1 MALTNQNVSVL
12 RAVEEFLKI
21 EYVDGLTNEFNTMDS
36 LINSLKKDK
45 IMGEKI
51 EKTFAL
57 GVSDNVRTMGLG
69 NDTYQLGLGDFG
81 SGAEVVTAEFKAMA
95 KLIGVFA
102 VTDETIVKGT
112 TAGSIVD
119 VVSDNLN
126 RMKLNLKN
134 TYQRMV
140 YGSKDGFIGVT
151 VNDAGAEVAIV
162 TETDG
167 VSPDLSVLPGG
178 QKVLKIRISNS
189 HSILPGTGLLFR
201 HVSTGGSPVTT
212 WFEGKIWQKDNS
224 ELHDEVLQVIVE
236 RHGVGST
243 VSPNAF
249 VIGSTYNKV
258 FRVYTRQLQY
268 AGGVVGAEY
277 TGLQDIVIDTS
288 STIFNIDRSVFT
300 SLKTTVV
307 DLLQGGDYIPLNENV
322 LRDLSD
328 HIMLTSNDDARIN
341 IVASQARIISALE
354 KQLYQFKQYNID
366 SGLPSSTLGT
376 PKIMFD
382 QWNLQKDKFSRDRN
396 VYLLD
401 GTKIGELL
409 RKDFGWLTSG
419 GPQGILERRTGTEIY
434 EGIMTKY
441 GDMMV
446 DSFRAHAAF
455 INAGFSSVEVE

>member
-1 MALTNQNVSVL
+1 MALTNANVSVL

-36 LINSLKKDK
+36 LVNSLKKDK

-69 NDTYQLGLGDFG
+69 NDTYQLGLTDFG
-81 SGAEVVTAEFKAMA
+81 SGAETVTAEFKAMA

-112 TAGSIVD
+112 TSGSIVD

-134 TYQRMV
+134 SYQRMV
-140 YGSKDGFIGVT
+140 YGSNTGLIGAST
-151 VNDAGAEVAIV
+151 GSGAAGILAAGDISAE
-162 TETDG
+162 
-167 VSPDLSVLPGG
+167 GG
-178 QKVLKIRISNS
+178 KQILKVRISNS

-201 HVSTGGSPVTT
+201 HVDGNTTT

-224 ELHDEVLQVIVE
+224 TLHDELLQVIVE
-236 RHGVGST
+236 RHGVGTT
-243 VSPNAF
+243 VSTAAF
-249 VIGSTYNKV
+249 EIGSTYNEV
-258 FRVYTRQLQY
+258 FEVYTRQLQY
-268 AGGVVGAEY
+268 AGGVAGAEY
-277 TGLQDIVIDTS
+277 TGLEDIVIDTD
-288 STIFNIDRSVFT
+288 STVFGIDRSVYT
-300 SLKTTVV
+300 SLKTTIV
-307 DLLQGGDYIPLNENV
+307 DLEDDGDYIPLNENV

-328 HIMLTSNDDARIN
+328 HIMLTANDDARIN
-341 IVASQARIISALE
+341 IVASQPRVISALE
-354 KQLYQFKQYNID
+354 KQLYQFKRYDIG
-366 SGLPSSTLGT
+366 SGLPASTLGT

-382 QWNLQKDKFSRDRN
+382 QWTLQKDKFSRDRN

-401 GTKIGELL
+401 GTKVGELL
-409 RKDFGWLTSG
+409 RKDFGWLTAG
-419 GPQGILERRTGTEIY
+419 GPQGILERRTGTEVY

-455 INAGFSSVEVE
+455 INAGYESVDA

>member
-1 MALTNQNVSVL
+1 MALTNANVSVL

-81 SGAEVVTAEFKAMA
+81 SGAETVTAEFKAMA

-140 YGSKDGFIGVT
+140 YGSKTGLIGLTSGSGAAGILAEADVST
-151 VNDAGAEVAIV
+151 VGSKKI
-162 TETDG
+162 
-167 VSPDLSVLPGG
+167 L
-178 QKVLKIRISNS
+178 KVRIANS
-189 HSILPGTGLLFR
+189 HSILPGTGLLFKA
-201 HVSTGGSPVTT
+201 TAGSR
-212 WFEGKIWQKDNS
+212 WFEGKVWQKDNS
-224 ELHDEVLQVIVE
+224 TLHDEVLQVIVE
-236 RHGVGST
+236 RHGYNENIVT
-243 VSPNAF
+243 TAF
-249 VIGSTYNKV
+249 AIGTDYNKL
-258 FRVYTRQLQY
+258 FNVYTRQLQY
-268 AGGVVGAEY
+268 VGTVPSAEY
-277 TGLQDIVIDTS
+277 TGLEDIVINTTS
-288 STIFNIDRSVFT
+288 TVFGIDRSVYT
-300 SLKTTVV
+300 SLKTTIV
-307 DLLQGGDYIPLNENV
+307 DLLDGGDFIPLNENI

-328 HIMLTSNDDARIN
+328 HIMLTANDDARIN
-341 IVASQARIISALE
+341 IVASQPRIISALE
-354 KQLYQFKQYNID
+354 KQLYQFKRYNID
-366 SGLPSSTLGT
+366 AGLPASTLGT

-401 GTKIGELL
+401 GTKVGELL
-409 RKDFGWLTSG
+409 RKDFGWLTAG
-419 GPQGILERRTGTEIY
+419 GPQGILERRSGTEVY

-455 INAGFSSVEVE
+455 INAGYSPVAE

>member
-1 MALTNQNVSVL
+1 MALTNANVSVL

-36 LINSLKKDK
+36 LVNSLKKDK

-81 SGAEVVTAEFKAMA
+81 SGAETVTAEFKAMA

-134 TYQRMV
+134 SYQRMV
-140 YGSKDGFIGVT
+140 YGSNTGLIGAT
-151 VNDAGAEVAIV
+151 TGSGAAGILAEA
-162 TETDG
+162 D
-167 VSPDLSVLPGG
+167 VSTSGSKQIL
-178 QKVLKIRISNS
+178 KVRISNS

-201 HVSTGGSPVTT
+201 AATGSR
-212 WFEGKIWQKDNS
+212 WFEGKVWQKDNS
-224 ELHDEVLQVIVE
+224 VLHDEVLQIIIE
-236 RHGVGST
+236 RHGYNENVVT
-243 VSPNAF
+243 TAF
-249 VIGSTYNKV
+249 AIGTDYNKQFNV
-258 FRVYTRQLQY
+258 FTRQLQY
-268 AGGVVGAEY
+268 AGGAAGTEY
-277 TGLQDIVIDTS
+277 TGLEDIVINTS
-288 STIFNIDRSVFT
+288 STVFGINRSVFT
-300 SLKTTVV
+300 SLKTTIV
-307 DLLQGGDYIPLNENV
+307 DLLDDGDFLPLNENV

-328 HIMLTSNDDARIN
+328 HIMLTANDDARIN
-341 IVASQARIISALE
+341 IVASQPRIISALE
-354 KQLYQFKQYNID
+354 KQLYQFKRYNID
-366 SGLPSSTLGT
+366 AGLPASTLGT

-382 QWNLQKDKFSRDRN
+382 QWTLQKDKFARDRN

-401 GTKIGELL
+401 GTKVGELL
-409 RKDFGWLTSG
+409 RKDFSWLTSG
-419 GPQGILERRTGTEIY
+419 GPQGILERRSGTEIY

-455 INAGFSSVEVE
+455 INAGYETVTE

>member
-1 MALTNQNVSVL
+1 MALTNANVSVL

-140 YGSKDGFIGVT
+140 YGSKTGFIGET
-151 VNDAGAEVAIV
+151 TGTGAAGILA
-162 TETDG
+162 TGD
-167 VSPDLSVLPGG
+167 VSTLPGG
-178 QKVLKIRISNS
+178 QVVIKLRISNS

-201 HVSTGGSPVTT
+201 NVSSGGSPVTT
-212 WFEGKIWQKDNS
+212 WFEGKVWQKDNS
-224 ELHDEVLQVIVE
+224 TLHDEVLQVIVE
-236 RHGVGST
+236 RHGVDST
-243 VSPNAF
+243 VATTAF
-249 VIGSTYNKV
+249 AVGTTYNLV
-258 FRVYTRQLQY
+258 FDVFTRQLQY
-268 AGGVVGAEY
+268 LGGVVGAEY
-277 TGLQDIVIDTS
+277 TGLQDIVIDTD

-300 SLKTTVV
+300 SLKTTIV
-307 DLLQGGDYIPLNENV
+307 DLLDDGDYIPLNENI

-328 HIMLTSNDDARIN
+328 HIMLTANDDARIN
-341 IVASQARIISALE
+341 IVASQPRIISALE

-366 SGLPSSTLGT
+366 AGLPSSTLGT

-382 QWNLQKDKFSRDRN
+382 QWAMQKDKFSRDRN

-401 GTKIGELL
+401 GTKVGELL

-455 INAGFSSVEVE
+455 INAGFDSVDVE

>member
-1 MALTNQNVSVL
+1 
-12 RAVEEFLKI
+12 
-21 EYVDGLTNEFNTMDS
+21 
-36 LINSLKKDK
+36 
-45 IMGEKI
+45 
-51 EKTFAL
+51 
-57 GVSDNVRTMGLG
+57 
-69 NDTYQLGLGDFG
+69 
-81 SGAEVVTAEFKAMA
+81 MA

-140 YGSKDGFIGVT
+140 YGSKTGFIGVT
-151 VNDAGAEVAIV
+151 AGSGAAGILAAG
-162 TETDG
+162 D
-167 VSPDLSVLPGG
+167 VSTLPGG

-201 HVSTGGSPVTT
+201 NVTTGGSPVTT

-236 RHGVGST
+236 RHGTGST
-243 VSPNAF
+243 VATADF
-249 VIGSTYNKV
+249 AVGTTYNLV
-258 FRVYTRQLQY
+258 FQVFTRQLQY
-268 AGGVVGAEY
+268 AGGTVGAEY
-277 TGLQDIVIDTS
+277 TGLQDIVIDTN

-307 DLLQGGDYIPLNENV
+307 NLLEGGDYIPLNENV

-455 INAGFSSVEVE
+455 INAGFNSVEVE

>member
-1 MALTNQNVSVL
+1 MALTNANVSVL

-36 LINSLKKDK
+36 LVNSLKKDK

-69 NDTYQLGLGDFG
+69 NDTYQLGLTDFG
-81 SGAEVVTAEFKAMA
+81 SGAETVTAEFKAMA

-112 TAGSIVD
+112 TSGSIVD

-134 TYQRMV
+134 SYQRMV
-140 YGSKDGFIGVT
+140 YGSNTGLIGAST
-151 VNDAGAEVAIV
+151 GSGAAGILAAGDISAE
-162 TETDG
+162 
-167 VSPDLSVLPGG
+167 GG
-178 QKVLKIRISNS
+178 KQILKVRISNS

-201 HVSTGGSPVTT
+201 HVDGNTTT

-224 ELHDEVLQVIVE
+224 TLHDELLQVIVE
-236 RHGVGST
+236 RHGVGAT
-243 VSPNAF
+243 VSTAAF
-249 VIGSTYNKV
+249 AIGSTYNYV
-258 FRVYTRQLQY
+258 FEVYTRQLQY
-268 AGGVVGAEY
+268 AGGVAGAEY
-277 TGLQDIVIDTS
+277 TGLEDIVINTDS
-288 STIFNIDRSVFT
+288 EVFGIDRSVYT
-300 SLKTTVV
+300 SLKTTIV
-307 DLLQGGDYIPLNENV
+307 DLEDGQDYIPLNENV

-328 HIMLTSNDDARIN
+328 HIMLTANDDARIN
-341 IVASQARIISALE
+341 IVASQPRVISALE
-354 KQLYQFKQYNID
+354 KQLYQFKRYDIGA
-366 SGLPSSTLGT
+366 GLPASTLGT

-382 QWNLQKDKFSRDRN
+382 QWTLQKDKFSRDRN

-401 GTKIGELL
+401 GTKVGELL
-409 RKDFGWLTSG
+409 RKDFGWLTAG
-419 GPQGILERRTGTEIY
+419 GPQGILERRTGTEVY

-455 INAGFSSVEVE
+455 INAGYESVDA

>member
-1 MALTNQNVSVL
+1 MALTNANVSVL

-36 LINSLKKDK
+36 LVNSLKKDK

-69 NDTYQLGLGDFG
+69 NDTYQLGLTDFG
-81 SGAEVVTAEFKAMA
+81 SGAETVTAEFKAMA

-112 TAGSIVD
+112 TSGSIVD

-134 TYQRMV
+134 SYQRMV
-140 YGSKDGFIGVT
+140 YGSNTGLIGT
-151 VNDAGAEVAIV
+151 STGSGAAGVLAAGDISAE
-162 TETDG
+162 
-167 VSPDLSVLPGG
+167 GG
-178 QKVLKIRISNS
+178 KQILKVRISNS

-201 HVSTGGSPVTT
+201 HVDGGTTT

-224 ELHDEVLQVIVE
+224 TLHDELLQVIVE
-236 RHGVGST
+236 RHGVNAT
-243 VSPNAF
+243 VSTAAF
-249 VIGSTYNKV
+249 AIGTTYNYV
-258 FRVYTRQLQY
+258 FEVYTRQLQY
-268 AGGVVGAEY
+268 AGGVAGAEY
-277 TGLQDIVIDTS
+277 TGLEDIVINTES
-288 STIFNIDRSVFT
+288 EVFGIDRSVYT
-300 SLKTTVV
+300 SLKTTIV
-307 DLLQGGDYIPLNENV
+307 DLEDGLDYIPLNENV

-328 HIMLTSNDDARIN
+328 HIMLTANDDARIN
-341 IVASQARIISALE
+341 IVASQPRVISALE
-354 KQLYQFKQYNID
+354 KQLYQFKRYDIGA
-366 SGLPSSTLGT
+366 GLPASTLGT

-382 QWNLQKDKFSRDRN
+382 QWTLQKDKFSRDRN

-401 GTKIGELL
+401 GTKVGELL
-409 RKDFGWLTSG
+409 RKDFGWLTAG
-419 GPQGILERRTGTEIY
+419 GPQGILERRTGTEVY

-455 INAGFSSVEVE
+455 INAGYESVDA

>member
-1 MALTNQNVSVL
+1 MALTNANVSVL

-81 SGAEVVTAEFKAMA
+81 SGAETVTAEFKAMA

-140 YGSKDGFIGVT
+140 YGSRTGLIGVT
-151 VNDAGAEVAIV
+151 AGSGAAGILAAG
-162 TETDG
+162 D
-167 VSPDLSVLPGG
+167 VSTVGG
-178 QKVLKIRISNS
+178 QQVIKVRITNS
-189 HSILPGTGLLFR
+189 HSILPGTGLLFQNI
-201 HVSTGGSPVTT
+201 SGDPAVTT
-212 WFEGKIWQKDNS
+212 WIEAKVWQKDNS
-224 ELHDEVLQVIVE
+224 VLHDEVLQVIVE
-236 RHGVGST
+236 RHGVGTT
-243 VSPNAF
+243 VSGSAF
-249 VIGSTYNKV
+249 AVGTTYNKV
-258 FRVYTRQLQY
+258 FNVYTRQLQY
-268 AGGVVGAEY
+268 AGGAASAEY
-277 TGLQDIVIDTS
+277 TGLEDIVINTS
-288 STIFNIDRSVFT
+288 SEVFGIDRSVYT
-300 SLKTTVV
+300 SLKTTIV
-307 DLLQGGDYIPLNENV
+307 DLLDGQDYIPLNENI

-328 HIMLTSNDDARIN
+328 HIMLTANDDARIN
-341 IVASQARIISALE
+341 IVASQPRIISALE
-354 KQLYQFKQYNID
+354 KQLYQFKRYNID
-366 SGLPSSTLGT
+366 AGLPASTLGT

-382 QWNLQKDKFSRDRN
+382 QWAMQKDKFSRDRN

-401 GTKIGELL
+401 ATKVGELL

-419 GPQGILERRTGTEIY
+419 GPQGILERRTGTEVY

-441 GDMMV
+441 GDMMI

-455 INAGFSSVEVE
+455 INAGFEPLA

>member
-1 MALTNQNVSVL
+1 MALTNANVSVL

-36 LINSLKKDK
+36 LVNSLKKDK

-69 NDTYQLGLGDFG
+69 NDTYQLGLTDFG
-81 SGAEVVTAEFKAMA
+81 SGAETVTAEFKAMA

-112 TAGSIVD
+112 TSGSIVD

-134 TYQRMV
+134 SYQRMV
-140 YGSKDGFIGVT
+140 YGSNTGLIGT
-151 VNDAGAEVAIV
+151 STGSGAAGVLAAGDISAE
-162 TETDG
+162 
-167 VSPDLSVLPGG
+167 GG
-178 QKVLKIRISNS
+178 KQILKVRISNS

-201 HVSTGGSPVTT
+201 WVDGNTTT

-224 ELHDEVLQVIVE
+224 TLHDELLQVIVE
-236 RHGVGST
+236 RHGVNAT
-243 VSPNAF
+243 VSSAAF
-249 VIGSTYNKV
+249 EIGSTYNYV
-258 FRVYTRQLQY
+258 FEVYTRQLQY
-268 AGGVVGAEY
+268 AGGVAGAEY
-277 TGLQDIVIDTS
+277 TGLEDIVINTDS
-288 STIFNIDRSVFT
+288 EVFGIDRSVYT
-300 SLKTTVV
+300 SLKTTIV
-307 DLLQGGDYIPLNENV
+307 DLEDGQDYIPLNENV

-328 HIMLTSNDDARIN
+328 HIMLTANDDARIN
-341 IVASQARIISALE
+341 IVASQPRVISALE
-354 KQLYQFKQYNID
+354 KQLYQFKRYDIGA
-366 SGLPSSTLGT
+366 GLPASTLGT

-382 QWNLQKDKFSRDRN
+382 QWTLQKDKFSRDRN

-401 GTKIGELL
+401 GTKVGELL
-409 RKDFGWLTSG
+409 RKDFGWLTAG
-419 GPQGILERRTGTEIY
+419 GPQGILERRTGTEVY

-455 INAGFSSVEVE
+455 INAGFDSVDA

>member
-1 MALTNQNVSVL
+1 MALTNANVSVL

-36 LINSLKKDK
+36 LVNSLKKDK

-81 SGAEVVTAEFKAMA
+81 SGAETVTAEFKAMA

-140 YGSKDGFIGVT
+140 YGSKTGFIGRTTGTGGSNSTLGILRTEDVSTFGGKVILT
-151 VNDAGAEVAIV
+151 V
-162 TETDG
+162 
-167 VSPDLSVLPGG
+167 
-178 QKVLKIRISNS
+178 RIANS
-189 HSILPGTGLLFR
+189 HSILPGTGLLFKATASSR
-201 HVSTGGSPVTT
+201 
-212 WFEGKIWQKDNS
+212 WFEGKVWQKDNS
-224 ELHDEVLQVIVE
+224 VLHDEVLKVIIE
-236 RHGVGST
+236 RHGY
-243 VSPNAF
+243 ND
-249 VIGSTYNKV
+249 VIVPTPFAIGTDYDKFFN
-258 FRVYTRQLQY
+258 VYTRQLQY
-268 AGGVVGAEY
+268 AGAAPSTEY
-277 TGLQDIVIDTS
+277 TGLQDIVIDTNS
-288 STIFNIDRSVFT
+288 SIFGIDRAVYT
-300 SLKTTVV
+300 SLKTTIV
-307 DLLQGGDYIPLNENV
+307 DLLDNGDFIPLNENI

-328 HIMLTSNDDARIN
+328 HIMLTANDDARVN
-341 IVASQARIISALE
+341 IVASQPRIISALE

-366 SGLPSSTLGT
+366 AGLPSSTLGT

-382 QWNLQKDKFSRDRN
+382 QWMMQKDKFARDRN

-401 GTKIGELL
+401 GTKVGELL

-419 GPQGILERRTGTEIY
+419 GPQGILERRTGTEVY

-441 GDMMV
+441 GDMFV

-455 INAGFSSVEVE
+455 INAGFEAVSE

>member
-1 MALTNQNVSVL
+1 MALTNANVSVL

-36 LINSLKKDK
+36 LVNSLKKDK

-69 NDTYQLGLGDFG
+69 NDTYQLNLGDFG
-81 SGAEVVTAEFKAMA
+81 SGAEVVTAEFKALA

-140 YGSKDGFIGVT
+140 YGSKTGLIGQTIDEDGAPVILA
-151 VNDAGAEVAIV
+151 AG
-162 TETDG
+162 D
-167 VSPDLSVLPGG
+167 VSAFGG
-178 QKVLKIRISNS
+178 QVVLTVRVANS
-189 HSILPGTGLLFR
+189 HSVLPGTGLLFR
-201 HVSTGGSPVTT
+201 HVAGDPAVTT
-212 WFEGKIWQKDNS
+212 WFEGKVWQKDNS
-224 ELHDEVLQVIVE
+224 VLHDEVLKVIIE
-236 RHGVGST
+236 RHGVGTT
-243 VSPNAF
+243 VATTAF
-249 VIGSTYNKV
+249 AVGTTYNKV
-258 FRVYTRQLQY
+258 FQVFTRQLQY
-268 AGGVVGAEY
+268 TGGAASAEY
-277 TGLQDIVIDTS
+277 TGLQDIVIDTNS
-288 STIFNIDRSVFT
+288 SIFGIDRSVYT
-300 SLKTTVV
+300 SLKTTIV
-307 DLLQGGDYIPLNENV
+307 DLLDDGDFIPLNENI

-341 IVASQARIISALE
+341 IVASQPRIISALE

-366 SGLPSSTLGT
+366 AGLPSSTLGT

-382 QWNLQKDKFSRDRN
+382 QWMMQKDKFARDRN

-401 GTKIGELL
+401 GTKVGELL
-409 RKDFGWLTSG
+409 RKDFGWLTAG

-441 GDMMV
+441 GDMFV

-455 INAGFSSVEVE
+455 VNAGFEAVGE

>member
-1 MALTNQNVSVL
+1 MALTNANVSVL

-81 SGAEVVTAEFKAMA
+81 SGAETVTAEFKAMA

-112 TAGSIVD
+112 TSGSIVD

-140 YGSKDGFIGVT
+140 YGSSTGKIGVT
-151 VNDAGAEVAIV
+151 TGSGTAGILAVG
-162 TETDG
+162 D
-167 VSPDLSVLPGG
+167 VSTVGG
-178 QKVLKIRISNS
+178 KQIIKLRISNS

-201 HVSTGGSPVTT
+201 NVAGSPAVTT
-212 WFEGKIWQKDNS
+212 WIEGKVWQKDNS
-224 ELHDEVLQVIVE
+224 VLHDEVLQVIVE

-243 VSPNAF
+243 VSGSAF
-249 VIGSTYNKV
+249 AVGTTYNLV
-258 FRVYTRQLQY
+258 FEVFTRQLQY
-268 AGGVVGAEY
+268 AGGAAGAEY
-277 TGLQDIVIDTS
+277 TGLEDIVIDTDS
-288 STIFNIDRSVFT
+288 EVFGIDRAVYT
-300 SLKTTVV
+300 SLKTTIV
-307 DLLQGGDYIPLNENV
+307 DLEDPDNAGEFIPLNETI

-328 HIMLTSNDDARIN
+328 HIMLTANDDARIN
-341 IVASQARIISALE
+341 IVASQPRIISALE
-354 KQLYQFKQYNID
+354 KQLYQFKRYNID
-366 SGLPSSTLGT
+366 AGLPASTLGT

-382 QWNLQKDKFSRDRN
+382 QWAMQKDKFARDRN

-401 GTKIGELL
+401 ATKVGELL

-419 GPQGILERRTGTEIY
+419 GPQGILERRTGTEVY

-455 INAGFSSVEVE
+455 VNAGYELEA

>member
-1 MALTNQNVSVL
+1 MALTNANVSVL

-81 SGAEVVTAEFKAMA
+81 SGAETVTAEFKAMA

-140 YGSKDGFIGVT
+140 YGSKTGLIGLTTGSGAAGILAEADVST
-151 VNDAGAEVAIV
+151 VGSKKI
-162 TETDG
+162 
-167 VSPDLSVLPGG
+167 L
-178 QKVLKIRISNS
+178 KVRIANS
-189 HSILPGTGLLFR
+189 HSILPGTGLLFKA
-201 HVSTGGSPVTT
+201 TAGSR
-212 WFEGKIWQKDNS
+212 WFEGKVWQKDNS
-224 ELHDEVLQVIVE
+224 TLHDEVLQVIVE
-236 RHGVGST
+236 RHGYNENIVT
-243 VSPNAF
+243 TAF
-249 VIGSTYNKV
+249 AIGTDYNKL
-258 FRVYTRQLQY
+258 FNVYTRQLQY
-268 AGGVVGAEY
+268 VGTVPSAEY
-277 TGLQDIVIDTS
+277 TGLEDIVINTTS
-288 STIFNIDRSVFT
+288 TVFGIDRSVYT
-300 SLKTTVV
+300 SLKTTIV
-307 DLLQGGDYIPLNENV
+307 DLLDGGDFIPLNENI

-328 HIMLTSNDDARIN
+328 HIMLTANDDARIN
-341 IVASQARIISALE
+341 IVASQPRIISALE
-354 KQLYQFKQYNID
+354 KQLYQFKRYNID
-366 SGLPSSTLGT
+366 AGLPASTLGT

-401 GTKIGELL
+401 GTKVGELL
-409 RKDFGWLTSG
+409 RKDFGWLTAG
-419 GPQGILERRTGTEIY
+419 GPQGILERRSGTEVY

-455 INAGFSSVEVE
+455 INAGYSPVAE